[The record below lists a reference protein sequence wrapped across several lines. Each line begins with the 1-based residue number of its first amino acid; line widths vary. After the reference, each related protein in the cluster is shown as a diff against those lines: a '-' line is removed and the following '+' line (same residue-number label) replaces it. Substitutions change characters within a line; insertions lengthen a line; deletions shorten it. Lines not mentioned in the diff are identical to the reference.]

1 LSSPNNRVI
10 NEPVTS
16 RGRRTRQ
23 RILDAAEEVFGEKG
37 YDRASIVEITQKAK
51 VAQGTFY
58 IYFPDKKAAF
68 IELVKEL
75 NRLVRRECASATA
88 GITDRVEAEQV
99 GFNAFFN
106 FVLKRHRLFR
116 IILQAE
122 FVDEDIHRWYY
133 RSFADGYIRGLKK
146 AMEAGQIRSL
156 DPDCLAYCLMGASQ
170 FLGMRWCLWEHRL
183 PPKEAL
189 DSVVSFVKQG
199 IVASGNK

>member
-1 LSSPNNRVI
+1 MSSPNNRVI
-10 NEPVTS
+10 NQPVTS

-23 RILDAAEEVFGEKG
+23 RILDTAEEVFGEKG
-37 YDRASIVEITQKAK
+37 YDRASIAEITQKAK

-106 FVLKRHRLFR
+106 FVLKRRHLFR
-116 IILQAE
+116 IIFQAE
-122 FVDEDIHRWYY
+122 FVDEEIHRWYY
-133 RSFADGYIRGLKK
+133 RSFAEGYMRGLKK
-146 AMEAGQIRSL
+146 AMETGQIRSL
-156 DPDCLAYCLMGASQ
+156 DPECLAYCLMGAAQ